1 MNRNDKILIAVLL
14 AVAASFFF
22 LYQGFVKENGNWVV
36 ITVDG
41 IEYKTLSLMED
52 TSLAIEGANGGK
64 NHLIIENGTVRMDEA
79 SCPDQV
85 CVHQRPISYNGE
97 SIICLPNKVVIKV
110 KSSKTDDVDAVQ

>member
-22 LYQGFVKENGNWVV
+22 LYQGFVKENGSRVV

-41 IEYKTLSLMED
+41 VEYKTLSLTRD
-52 TSLAIEGANGGK
+52 TSLFIEGANGGK
-64 NHLIIENGTVRMDEA
+64 NCLIIEDGTARMEEA

-85 CVHQRPISYNGE
+85 CVHQRPICYNGQ
-97 SIICLPNKVVIKV
+97 SIICLPNKVVV
-110 KSSKTDDVDAVQ
+110 TVEGSETDDVDAVQ